1 MPEVAEVVDEST
13 VIVDALTD
21 KEETQ
26 TPEPTEQ
33 DSHLA
38 SLAKKL
44 GHKSKDEFEGP
55 EGKWVAPEE
64 FVARRFEILS
74 ERFDRASNKTKALE
88 QMLEAVSAH
97 VSKVEKVAYDR
108 AIADLKQER
117 RKAIEDGDADRVDEI
132 DDEIAKVADDIR
144 AEVPK
149 KQEISD
155 ELQQWVTSNSTWFN
169 KDAAMTAYA
178 SVVSEEYRRDNPSST
193 DSDMLAH
200 VDNEVRQRFPEK
212 FENQKRKTPPP
223 VETGGSGGSG
233 GSKGYSRNDLNEEQR
248 KVHDYYTKS
257 GTMTSAD
264 YIKSL
269 IKIGELGGKK

>member
-1 MPEVAEVVDEST
+1 MGST
-13 VIVDALTD
+13 GRVRS
-21 KEETQ
+21 
-26 TPEPTEQ
+26 TP
-33 DSHLA
+33 
-38 SLAKKL
+38 
-44 GHKSKDEFEGP
+44 
-55 EGKWVAPEE
+55 
-64 FVARRFEILS
+64 FEILS